1 MRTHEI
7 EYKSTVT
14 SESTNH
20 SPVRF
25 VHPDFVAVLSL
36 TVCAETP
43 LESDDSE
50 NGEDE
55 SERSNEHRSG
65 EASPRDESGVGFRS
79 VGSGSGTGRVG
90 RRDIPER
97 SDEGSTE
104 ENEEETKSETV

>member
-55 SERSNEHRSG
+55 SERSNEHCSG

-90 RRDIPER
+90 
-97 SDEGSTE
+97 
-104 ENEEETKSETV
+104 

>member
-25 VHPDFVAVLSL
+25 VHPDFVTVARLS
-36 TVCAETP
+36 VCSETP
-43 LESDDSE
+43 LKSDDSE
-50 NGEDE
+50 NGKDE

-90 RRDIPER
+90 RGNVPER
-97 SDEGSTE
+97 SDERSTE
-104 ENEEETKSETV
+104 EDEEEAESETV